1 MTTAYPGAIDALA
14 RPSDT
19 TYTDDSGYELD
30 VVIDNISDAIE
41 AVETKVGTASS
52 TAARNKALIGSGTG
66 ASKWDTVGRK
76 NLLING
82 DFRVWQR
89 GTSPSVA
96 DNGYGADRW
105 RLLLEAAS
113 AAAMAQDTSDVPTDG
128 GNSVCKL
135 TVGSGEDN
143 KFGIWQVLEGQDV
156 KHLRGKKVSLQA
168 KLKVTSAITDVRMAV
183 VEWTSTED
191 GVSGD
196 PISTWG
202 SAGSNPTLATNYAYL
217 GTPANLSPTT
227 SWATYRVEGLTVGA
241 SANNLAVMVWCEDET
256 TTVTTDIMR
265 VADVQ
270 LEEGEVCT
278 EFGRRPLGHELLLCQ
293 RYYEKSVSLSQTP
306 YGANQANSQV
316 ILASSIANG
325 NTRYL
330 NVFYKVRKRTS
341 ATVQTWDWSGTAG
354 QASNSSGVTYGASS
368 ANVILATETD
378 FIVGNNS
385 SGSMT
390 VSSNTVLMAWEAK
403 AEL

>member
-278 EFGRRPLGHELLLCQ
+278 EVERRHLAAERILTDRYFQRLGG
-293 RYYEKSVSLSQTP
+293 VTNAP
-306 YGANQANSQV
+306 IGAGYV
-316 ILASSIANG
+316 
-325 NTRYL
+325 
-330 NVFYKVRKRTS
+330 
-341 ATVQTWDWSGTAG
+341 
-354 QASNSSGVTYGASS
+354 NSSTQAFAVINFPVRMRGTPSGATYGAAS
-368 ANVILATETD
+368 N
-378 FIVGNNS
+378 F
-385 SGSMT
+385 T
-390 VSSNTVLMAWEAK
+390 VSSPAGSPAGTSTGVAAGLNAVSLIFTLNVASGLTTGQGCYIYANSTSGTIDVN